1 MKPAG
6 VACMSTHSLHS
17 SDNNAQLL
25 STSEHLASLLTP
37 RIQSSGA
44 CCRIVEYMI
53 DVNVIVTHNKRVLAW
68 VIIFIP
74 TVTAL
79 LLSPETCPG
88 HHNQL
93 ADTGHLTTGG
103 LHPAPTP
110 AYML

>member
-1 MKPAG
+1 MELKLELDLEK
-6 VACMSTHSLHS
+6 M
-17 SDNNAQLL
+17 
-25 STSEHLASLLTP
+25 
-37 RIQSSGA
+37 
-44 CCRIVEYMI
+44 CCRIVECMI

-79 LLSPETCPG
+79 LLSPETCPR

-93 ADTGHLTTGG
+93 ADTGHLATGG
-103 LHPAPTP
+103 LYPCSP